1 MGKLFRIDSP
11 FSQAMSELFD
21 LIALNILF
29 LLTCVPVF
37 TIGAALSALHS
48 VGLKQ
53 AVGEELPVVKTYFHE
68 FKKNFRQATIAWIPL
83 LLLGVFLLADYFLA
97 ANGGSGGKRM
107 QFAFGVM
114 LLLYLCEVH
123 YLFPMIARY
132 ENTLWKTAKNALLVA
147 IRFFPKTLA
156 LLALSVI
163 PPVLAICGSTELFVI
178 WQVAMLVIGFSLT
191 IILQDRILNKIF
203 SALEMQMEE

>member
-97 ANGGSGGKRM
+97 ANGGSGGKGM